1 MPTMPDQQL
10 ICIVDTREPKWM
22 ADQVQAFGL
31 TVVQTALYA
40 GDFCFFPHG
49 MKVGIE
55 RKTCGDLMSSLK
67 PPSGD
72 RGGASRMVAQVHKLI
87 EFYDASILLIEGQYR
102 PTPSGLVEYET
113 KEGWRESGWGWDS
126 FQSIMLEITWLG
138 IMVHHAPIN
147 QAPREVARIVG
158 SLSKDDHKWIKGRER
173 PNVMTI
179 DAQYKNPVWA
189 LAAFDKVG
197 VDWADTLVKE
207 FGSFAKVVSRTIG
220 ELSEVKRN
228 GKRFGK
234 KRAEALV
241 DQWHKEWS

>member
-1 MPTMPDQQL
+1 MTDPQIL
-10 ICIVDTREPKWM
+10 CIVDTREPKWM
-22 ADQVQAFGL
+22 ADQVAAYGL
-31 TVVQTALYA
+31 NVVQTALYA

-55 RKTCGDLMSSLK
+55 RKTTGDLMSSLK

-72 RGGASRMVAQVHKLI
+72 RGGASRMVSQVHKLI

-126 FQSIMLEITWLG
+126 FQSIMLEIEWLG
-138 IMVHHAPIN
+138 IMKHQCPIN
-147 QAPREVARIVG
+147 QAPREVARIVA

-189 LAAFDKVG
+189 LAAFDKIG
-197 VDWADTLVKE
+197 VDWADTMMKH
-207 FGSFAKVVSRTIG
+207 FGNFLSVVTANQST
-220 ELSEVKRN
+220 LAEVKR
-228 GKRFGK
+228 GGK
-234 KRAEALV
+234 KFGDKRAAALV
-241 DQWHKEWS
+241 SQFQKEWK